1 MKLLA
6 MVFAAGVVAIALA
19 IDLVVMRH
27 ESRQLFSRLEELRLE
42 EQRLNEDWGRLMLER
57 ATWSTHGRIEKIARE
72 KLDMVT
78 PSVARI
84 VVIEQ

>member
-1 MKLLA
+1 MKVLA

>member
-1 MKLLA
+1 MKVLA

-27 ESRQLFSRLEELRLE
+27 ESRQLFSRLEDLRLE

-72 KLDMVT
+72 QLDMVT

-84 VVIEQ
+84 VVIEP